1 MEKLNLAPVIRS
13 LAERLQ
19 AIDYDRLPI
28 SDYNKKY
35 IRNLKPAMLYYLKIY
50 SACLS
55 KGFNSVD
62 CPLEK
67 ATLVDYGG
75 GSGFLSILAKTAGI
89 GKVIYL
95 DLNPKS
101 VETIRILKEEFGTGP
116 DVILQG
122 NSDRLADWCKENQIH
137 PDLLIATD
145 LIEHVYDLEVFFKDL
160 SGISNDMQMIFTT
173 ASTPYNPYIKRRLH
187 KLMDGC
193 ESGTLET
200 PNYYTLRKSYIEK
213 NYPALSKKEIENWA
227 IHTRGLTYPDIDRAI
242 QSGEIPFLTDKH
254 NTCDPATGNWTER
267 ILPIK
272 TYRSLI
278 SPYNYSVK
286 VDKGFF
292 NADRPGRI
300 GSMLGKC
307 INLLIRYSGKTGL
320 LLAPFIF
327 LICTK
332 HSGKS

>member
-1 MEKLNLAPVIRS
+1 M
-13 LAERLQ
+13 
-19 AIDYDRLPI
+19 
-28 SDYNKKY
+28 
-35 IRNLKPAMLYYLKIY
+35 
-50 SACLS
+50 
-55 KGFNSVD
+55 
-62 CPLEK
+62 
-67 ATLVDYGG
+67 
-75 GSGFLSILAKTAGI
+75 
-89 GKVIYL
+89 IYL

-116 DVILQG
+116 DMILQG

-227 IHTRGLTYPDIDRAI
+227 IHTRDLTYPDIDRAI
-242 QSGEIPFLTDKH
+242 QSGG
-254 NTCDPATGNWTER
+254 NT
-267 ILPIK
+267 
-272 TYRSLI
+272 
-278 SPYNYSVK
+278 
-286 VDKGFF
+286 
-292 NADRPGRI
+292 
-300 GSMLGKC
+300 
-307 INLLIRYSGKTGL
+307 LLNR
-320 LLAPFIF
+320 
-327 LICTK
+327 
-332 HSGKS
+332 